1 MFEQLG
7 RLHEMTSIKGANS
20 VANNLR
26 LYGKV
31 EFLGGLLLYSRLLH
45 LRRLLLRC

>member
-1 MFEQLG
+1 MFEQLR